1 MPTYPYP
8 RPSVTAD
15 VVAFTMR
22 QDDLVVLLI
31 RRKSD
36 PFKGSWALPGGFV
49 NENEP
54 LIRAAAREL
63 YEETGVSG
71 LKLEQLG
78 AYGDP
83 GRDPRGHTV
92 TVAFLAFVVAEVTP
106 TASDDAAEAAW
117 LPFRSLALT
126 DTKTTSKAK
135 SKKKEPLAFDHA
147 RIIRHA
153 HRRLVRHLDD
163 PVRDQAFD
171 IVPPR
176 FTLAELRHL
185 YEVVLGRELTAAM
198 IKKHLVARGLVVPA
212 GAKTPKAS
220 AQLYRWNRR

>member
-1 MPTYPYP
+1 M
-8 RPSVTAD
+8 TAD

-22 QDDLVVLLI
+22 QDDLAVLLI

-54 LIRAAAREL
+54 LVRAAAREL
-63 YEETGVSG
+63 YEETSISG

-83 GRDPRGHTV
+83 GRDPRGHTI
-92 TVAFLAFVVAEVTP
+92 TVAFLSFVVAEVTP
-106 TASDDAAEAAW
+106 TAKDDAAEAAW
-117 LPFRSLALT
+117 LPFRSLDIGEAKS
-126 DTKTTSKAK
+126 KTKAK
-135 SKKKEPLAFDHA
+135 GKKKKEPLAFDHA

-163 PVRDQAFD
+163 PVRDRAFD

-185 YEVVLGRELTAAM
+185 YEVVLGRELTAAI
-198 IKKHLVARGLVVPA
+198 IKKHVVTRGLAVPA
-212 GAKTPKAS
+212 GAKAAKAS